1 MAKHVSPGY
10 HVLLDVAGVPRST
23 CVDDAGLVKLL
34 VAASERAGC
43 TVINS
48 VRYRFGH
55 GSPDG
60 CTAFVML
67 DESHVAVHSYADK
80 GLLAVDVFV
89 CGEHARRKSL
99 AIVEEIRRFLPEGRF
114 RESMLDRFVSVEDDV
129 PTHSV
134 LSVGE
139 G

>member
-1 MAKHVSPGY
+1 LSRPISAGY

-23 CVDDAGLVKLL
+23 CIDDAGLVKLL
-34 VAASERAGC
+34 AGASERAGC

-67 DESHVAVHSYADK
+67 DESHVAVHSYADE

-89 CGEHARRKSL
+89 CGERARAKAA

-114 RESMLDRFVSVEDDV
+114 RESTLDRFVSVEEDPVV
-129 PTHSV
+129 PPV
-134 LSVGE
+134 VAA
-139 G
+139 

>member
-1 MAKHVSPGY
+1 MATHVSPGY
-10 HVLLDVAGVPRST
+10 HVLLDVAGVPRSV
-23 CVDDAGLVKLL
+23 CIDDAGLVKLL
-34 VAASERAGC
+34 IGASERAGC

-89 CGEHARRKSL
+89 CGERARGKAL
-99 AIVEEIRRFLPEGRF
+99 AIVEEIRRFLPDVRI
-114 RESMLDRFVSVEDDV
+114 RESMLDRFVSVEENPAAPPV
-129 PTHSV
+129 V
-134 LSVGE
+134 AA
-139 G
+139 